1 MNFVAPCKR
10 ELASIVD
17 SGSLD
22 AGGDAH
28 TMTKHF
34 CEVLSTGDLDQLQA
48 EIEKVLAARKEH
60 VPTSFK
66 DSRVLAVLE
75 QSLKV
80 LKARNRLPQPPST
93 SV

>member
-1 MNFVAPCKR
+1 VGACKR

-28 TMTKHF
+28 AMTMQF
-34 CEVLSTGDLDQLQA
+34 CEVLSASDLDQLEA
-48 EIEKVLAARKEH
+48 ELEKALAVGKEH
-60 VPTSFK
+60 VPTSHK
-66 DSRVLAVLE
+66 ASRALAVLE

-80 LKARNRLPQPPST
+80 LKARKKKA
-93 SV
+93 

>member
-1 MNFVAPCKR
+1 MNSVGACKR

-28 TMTKHF
+28 AMTMQF
-34 CEVLSTGDLDQLQA
+34 CEVLSASDLDQLEA
-48 EIEKVLAARKEH
+48 ELEKALAVGKEH
-60 VPTSFK
+60 VPASHK
-66 DSRVLAVLE
+66 ASRALAVLE

-80 LKARNRLPQPPST
+80 LKARKKKA
-93 SV
+93 

>member
-1 MNFVAPCKR
+1 MYSYVGACKR

-34 CEVLSTGDLDQLQA
+34 CEVLSTGDLDQLEA
-48 EIEKVLAARKEH
+48 ELDKALAVGKEH
-60 VPTSFK
+60 VPTSHK
-66 DSRVLAVLE
+66 ESRALAVLE

-80 LKARNRLPQPPST
+80 LKARKTLP
-93 SV
+93 

>member
-1 MNFVAPCKR
+1 MNSVGACKR

-28 TMTKHF
+28 TMTNHF
-34 CEVLSTGDLDQLQA
+34 CEVLSGGDLDQLEA
-48 EIEKVLAARKEH
+48 ELEKALAVGKEH
-60 VPTSFK
+60 APTSHK
-66 DSRVLAVLE
+66 ASRALAVLE

-80 LKARNRLPQPPST
+80 LKARKKKA
-93 SV
+93 